1 MCPFLQKY
9 TLCFSGDAPSRCSH
23 VSSQQHLWS
32 RKPGLSLM
40 RINPLLQPAFCNRNR
55 VSSSFWFTPPSNWN
69 WSFPSLTGIVGEIWS
84 QMGGSQQQR
93 QFVHLAEKSCPQVLT
108 INFLTIARHSLE
120 ERLKIGTFALV
131 VQTIPS
137 LNCLYVKAPLAA

>member
-1 MCPFLQKY
+1 MKQLGCMKNIGKYAMTEGTYLILKVQRRELGIYLNYVTNPSAELKRFSEERQSPNSLQILIGAQNFSKPEDAMCPFLQKY

-55 VSSSFWFTPPSNWN
+55 VSSSF
-69 WSFPSLTGIVGEIWS
+69 
-84 QMGGSQQQR
+84 
-93 QFVHLAEKSCPQVLT
+93 
-108 INFLTIARHSLE
+108 
-120 ERLKIGTFALV
+120 
-131 VQTIPS
+131 
-137 LNCLYVKAPLAA
+137 